1 MSRVGTG
8 FDLPSILLV
17 WDIHR
22 NHWGFMYRLFE
33 LTAVLLK
40 PIEEESDRGAKF
52 ASGIFFLC
60 FNAFQFPLAR

>member
-1 MSRVGTG
+1 
-8 FDLPSILLV
+8 
-17 WDIHR
+17 
-22 NHWGFMYRLFE
+22 MYRLFE